1 MKKNSLFKMLML
13 VLAMSLVFAACAP
26 AQPQKK
32 EEAPK
37 DQPKAEQ
44 PKEEE
49 KKEDKMEQQP
59 KEEKKDDKAA
69 EQPKEEEK
77 KDAQGPAGVAGF
89 EEFPIGDDIEVG
101 EKEFGRDILNVKG
114 VYFQPVEMFPT
125 NLGLSPDKSNLHI
138 EADISALEGN
148 GLGFGAGD
156 WVPFL
161 TVHYEIINQETN
173 EKTLEGTFMPMS
185 ASDGPHYGANIM
197 LEKAGTYTVR
207 FLIES
212 PERLGYVLHVD
223 KETGV
228 EESKF
233 WQEPIVAE
241 WKDFQYVP
249 REW

>member
-1 MKKNSLFKMLML
+1 MKRSNLLKILML
-13 VLAMSLVFAACAP
+13 VLAMSLVFVACAP
-26 AQPQKK
+26 AKP
-32 EEAPK
+32 
-37 DQPKAEQ
+37 AEQ
-44 PKEEE
+44 KADAG
-49 KKEDKMEQQP
+49 KQV
-59 KEEKKDDKAA
+59 EEKKD
-69 EQPKEEEK
+69 EPKQDEK
-77 KDAQGPAGVAGF
+77 KDEKKDEAKDDKKDEQGPEGVAGF
-89 EEFPIGDDIEVG
+89 EEFPIGDEQEVG
-101 EKEFGRDILNVKG
+101 AKEFGRDILNVAG
-114 VYFQPVEMFPT
+114 VYFQPVEMFPA

-138 EADISALEGN
+138 EADISALDGN
-148 GLGFGAGD
+148 GLGFGKGD

-197 LEKAGTYTVR
+197 LKDAGTYTVR

-233 WQEPIVAE
+233 WQEPIVVE